1 MVLVIIDGIFTI
13 CAGLIT
19 AFLWIIVIIKKI
31 EAKFIEK
38 PTERLFHILA
48 EFIMSIIAIVAGIGL
63 FLKQSWAIP
72 LFYISMGLILY
83 ALINAI
89 GIYKEKKFKLLVLI
103 LIFSAVLTLVL
114 IGLSLVLNALPYH

>member
-114 IGLSLVLNALPYH
+114 IGLSLVLLNL